1 VARNDPVD
9 AFPKEIRLYETSLG
23 QVPFSKWMD
32 SLDGK
37 DIYEIVMLRLDTVER
52 GSLGKTKSVGGGVSE
67 MIIDHD
73 GGYRVYYGVIGPKAD
88 IVVLLHGGPKSG
100 QDEDIKLAKKYWND
114 KEFNH
119 GE

>member
-1 VARNDPVD
+1 MTQWMHS
-9 AFPKEIRLYETSLG
+9 PK
-23 QVPFSKWMD
+23 
-32 SLDGK
+32 
-37 DIYEIVMLRLDTVER
+37 
-52 GSLGKTKSVGGGVSE
+52 KSGCMKPPSVKYRFQSGWVSE

>member
-52 GSLGKTKSVGGGVSE
+52 GSLGKTKSVGEGVSE
-67 MIIDHD
+67 MIIDHN